1 MSTDSTPRKIR
12 CPGCGNANYPSDP
25 VCLSCGRELDRSA
38 ANSAPPGQR
47 QADSRRD
54 TSGPVN
60 GTVVLVLGCL
70 SLLVG
75 HYWIFGYVLG
85 PVAWVLG
92 NKALAALNEGNG
104 RPSQRGS
111 IQVGRICGMI
121 STGFLALL
129 LLLLAPIVGLG
140 LLLGGGGGGAPTVP
154 KNAPA
159 PAVVLPDLAGQ
170 EQTLGAYRG
179 RILLVNFFA
188 SW

>member
-1 MSTDSTPRKIR
+1 MNTDSTARKIR
-12 CPGCGNANYPSDP
+12 CPWCGSANYPSDP
-25 VCLSCGRELDRSA
+25 VCLS
-38 ANSAPPGQR
+38 SAPPGQR

-75 HYWIFGYVLG
+75 RYWLFGYLLG

-92 NKALAALNEGNG
+92 NKALAALNEGGG
-104 RPSQRGS
+104 RPSERGP

-140 LLLGGGGGGAPTVP
+140 LLLGGGSGGAPAVP

-159 PAVVLPDLAGQ
+159 PTFVLPDLAGR